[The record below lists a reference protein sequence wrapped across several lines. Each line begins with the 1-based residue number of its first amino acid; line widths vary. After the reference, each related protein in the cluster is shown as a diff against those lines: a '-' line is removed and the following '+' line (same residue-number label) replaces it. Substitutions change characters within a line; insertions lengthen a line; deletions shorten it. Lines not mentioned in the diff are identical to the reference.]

1 MVLAMINREYI
12 DAYVEAQV
20 EANRRA
26 KRVDGLV
33 LNAQTSFKKVGD
45 FRKAASVT
53 GSAIKRYDY
62 DSFSILVFQYKGH
75 EFVYVSKQNEEQE
88 VA

>member
-1 MVLAMINREYI
+1 MSIDYI

-26 KRVDGLV
+26 KRIEGLV
-33 LNAQTSFKKVGD
+33 LNAQTTFKKVGD
-45 FRKAASVT
+45 FRKAATVT
-53 GSAIKRYDY
+53 GSPIKRYDY
-62 DSFSILVFQYKGH
+62 ETFAVLVFQYKGH
-75 EFVYVSKQNEEQE
+75 EFVHVVKSNEEQE

>member
-1 MVLAMINREYI
+1 MLNRDYI

-33 LNAQTSFKKVGD
+33 LNAQTSFRKVCD
-45 FRKAASVT
+45 FRKAATIT
-53 GSAIKRYDY
+53 GSPIKRYDY

-75 EFVYVSKQNEEQE
+75 EFVYVSKPNDEQE

>member
-1 MVLAMINREYI
+1 MMSIDYI

-26 KRVDGLV
+26 KRIEGLV
-33 LNAQTSFKKVGD
+33 LNAQTTFKKVGD
-45 FRKAASVT
+45 FRKAATITKSPIRRFT
-53 GSAIKRYDY
+53 YD
-62 DSFSILVFQYKGH
+62 DFAVLTFSYKGH
-75 EFVYVSKQNEEQE
+75 EFVHVAKTNEEQE